1 MAISLFISCVDKSLV
16 SENNSGQVEFYL
28 LSDIKLYATDAA
40 KKELS
45 ALQLANEPL
54 FTSEEISYYKWKEH
68 GFYVDTVCAKKI
80 RDVAK
85 ANQSVFG
92 IPFVVTVNKERIY
105 LGAFWFL
112 YSSIAPSFPNIDVTF
127 LSSPLQQKFIISPAW
142 TDGTPER
149 RNDVRIYQALKAEG
163 LLIECHVLKKVDY

>member
-1 MAISLFISCVDKSLV
+1 MRNILLIVITISLFISCVDKSLV

-28 LSDIKLYATDAA
+28 LSDSKLYATDAA
-40 KKELS
+40 KKDLS
-45 ALQLANEPL
+45 LLQLASEPL
-54 FTSEEISYYKWKEH
+54 FTSKEMSYYKWNLHE
-68 GFYVDTVCAKKI
+68 FYLDSLSAKRI
-80 RDVAK
+80 REYAK

-92 IPFVVTVNKERIY
+92 IPIVVTVNKERIY

-149 RNDVRIYQALKAEG
+149 RNDARIYQTLKTEG
-163 LLIECHVLKKVDY
+163 ILIE

>member
-1 MAISLFISCVDKSLV
+1 MKKLLSILLAICLFASCVDKSLV
-16 SENNSGQVEFYL
+16 SENINGQVEFYL
-28 LSDIKLYATDAA
+28 LGESKLYATDAA
-40 KKELS
+40 KKDLS
-45 ALQLANEPL
+45 LLQLAAEPL
-54 FTSEEISYYKWKEH
+54 FTSKGMSYYKWNSHEFYLDSLSAIKIKE
-68 GFYVDTVCAKKI
+68 Y
-80 RDVAK
+80 AK

-127 LSSPLQQKFIISPAW
+127 LASPLQQKFIISPAW

-163 LLIECHVLKKVDY
+163 ILIE